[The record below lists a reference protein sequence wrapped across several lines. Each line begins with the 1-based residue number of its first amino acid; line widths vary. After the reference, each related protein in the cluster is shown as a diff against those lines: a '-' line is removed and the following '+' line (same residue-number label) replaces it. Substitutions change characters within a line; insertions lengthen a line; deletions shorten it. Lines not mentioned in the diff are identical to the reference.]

1 MTEIIYQVVGDEVI
15 VRVYQKPQLVKYRVF
30 QFIQRIRWFWS
41 CFYHSLGFFFS
52 KFKMVVWKGW
62 LTLAVLIEFID
73 NKLHFVTDTVPHF
86 YEQFERNYRF
96 VSRFLN
102 CVKLVQSSS
111 ISIEILFF
119 WLSLLD
125 IPFSIY
131 FPGMCNVDSFE
142 KLRNINRKLLLEY
155 FGSKM

>member
-1 MTEIIYQVVGDEVI
+1 M
-15 VRVYQKPQLVKYRVF
+15 
-30 QFIQRIRWFWS
+30 
-41 CFYHSLGFFFS
+41 
-52 KFKMVVWKGW
+52 
-62 LTLAVLIEFID
+62 TLAVLIEFID

-86 YEQFERNYRF
+86 YEQFEKNYRF

-102 CVKLVQSSS
+102 FVKLVQGSS
-111 ISIEILFF
+111 ISIEIVLFY
-119 WLSLLD
+119 SLLD